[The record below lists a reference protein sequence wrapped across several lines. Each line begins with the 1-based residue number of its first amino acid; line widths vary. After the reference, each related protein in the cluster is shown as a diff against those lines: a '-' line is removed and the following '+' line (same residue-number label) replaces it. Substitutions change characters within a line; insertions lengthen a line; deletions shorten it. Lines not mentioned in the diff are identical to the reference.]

1 VSDLIDGLIKL
12 FFTERIHEPINL
24 GNPNPINMRELA
36 EEVLELTG
44 SKSRVSYM
52 ELPGDDPKQ
61 REPNITKAKD
71 LLNWSPKVE
80 RILGLEKTVD
90 YFRRKLFQ

>member
-1 VSDLIDGLIKL
+1 MK
-12 FFTERIHEPINL
+12 
-24 GNPNPINMRELA
+24 ELA
-36 EEVLELTG
+36 EEVLGLTG
-44 SKSRVSYM
+44 SKSKIAYK

-80 RILGLEKTVD
+80 RILGLEKTVN
-90 YFRRKLFQ
+90 YFRRNLFQ